1 MQLMDTRHPKRLTPP
16 PRFHDGLHER
26 LAEAGHSPE
35 AAAALIDVDTAAFQW
50 HRMAVKGEVPGRLL
64 AELRLDL
71 ELSQFFSLTAILRI
85 QAGIGRIAEPATIG
99 LLAEEMNI
107 DPSRAS
113 RIASDLIARG
123 YLRRE
128 AAQEDGRKSI
138 LTLTPKADAAFT
150 AYRDLKWR
158 KLVQV
163 FAGWTEDEILAFST
177 LFGRYTDGLRAIYH
191 SDD

>member
-1 MQLMDTRHPKRLTPP
+1 MENLRPRRPVPP
-16 PRFHDGLHER
+16 PHFHAGLPER

-35 AAAALIDVDTAAFQW
+35 AAAALIDLDGAVFLW
-50 HRMAVKGEVPGRLL
+50 HRMAMKGEVPGRLI
-64 AELRLDL
+64 AELGLDL
-71 ELSQFFSLTAILRI
+71 ELSQFYALTAILRI
-85 QAGIGRIAEPATIG
+85 QSGIGRQAEPATIG
-99 LLAEEMNI
+99 LMADEMSI

-113 RIASDLIARG
+113 RIATDLIARG

-138 LTLTPKADAAFT
+138 LTLTPKATEAFA

-163 FAGWTEDEILAFST
+163 FAGWEETEIRQFAG
-177 LFGRYTDGLRAIYH
+177 LFGRYTDALRAVYH
-191 SDD
+191 SDG